1 MTTGQSDWRT
11 RTAIA
16 CFATA
21 AAAVAIGVA
30 PAARPLVAPLQQDSC
45 NLSAPGRLVAVGDV
59 HGAFDHYTAILRE
72 AKLLDARLRWIGGNA
87 TLVQVGDTLDR
98 GDDSRKVLDLV
109 RRLEAEAPKTGGQVR
124 FVLGNHEIMRMA
136 GDWRYVSQADYASF
150 QTPQADQMRER
161 LYAEALKAADAAAR
175 AKGDKLDEK
184 EFRKKFLNEKPLGA
198 AEMVALFSESGEYGQ
213 WLRQHDIMARI
224 NGIAFVHAG
233 PGRAFADRGCA
244 GLNADAR
251 GEIKSLNLADPDLKK
266 KLLWSP
272 EGPLWYRGFVGVE
285 PVATADDVT
294 AVLRALG
301 ASHMVIGHTATKPGR
316 IRSLYDGRILA
327 IDSGM
332 LGGDFFPEGV
342 PSALEIDKGT
352 FTAIYVG
359 KREVLIK
366 PDPAATRALSQP
378 AARR

>member
-1 MTTGQSDWRT
+1 M
-11 RTAIA
+11 
-16 CFATA
+16 A
-21 AAAVAIGVA
+21 AAAIGVA
-30 PAARPLVAPLQQDSC
+30 VAAHALDAPPIQQDSC
-45 NLSAPGRLVAVGDV
+45 NLSAPGRIVAVGDV

-72 AKLLDARLRWIGGNA
+72 TKLLDARLRWIGGNA

-109 RRLEAEAPKTGGQVR
+109 RRLETEAPKTGGQVR

-136 GDWRYVSQADYASF
+136 GDWRYVSKADYESF
-150 QTPQADQMRER
+150 QTPQAAEMRDR
-161 LYAEALKAADAAAR
+161 LYAEALKANDAAR
-175 AKGDKLDEK
+175 AKDE
-184 EFRKKFLNEKPLGA
+184 
-198 AEMVALFSESGEYGQ
+198 MTVLFSESGEYGR
-213 WLRQHDIMARI
+213 WLRQHDIMVRI

-285 PVATADDVT
+285 PVASADDVT
-294 AVLRALG
+294 AVLTALG

-316 IRSLYDGRILA
+316 IRSLYEGKILA

-352 FTAIYVG
+352 FTAVYVG

-366 PDPAATRALSQP
+366 PGP
-378 AARR
+378 AARPVASRPGR